1 MLNWNTFKPDPLG
14 PKVREISGRD
24 KERLFF
30 LMAQMFRSGQT
41 TESSLRTVARAFKA
55 EKQEDIAGALTQ
67 IAQKVAQ
74 GKPMSQAIEN
84 ERILFNDINRAAI
97 MAGEAS
103 NDMHRAF
110 TILRD
115 LEEKSLSS
123 NKNSMTEF
131 LTPGAMLLMSIA
143 SILNTGMNVLPELAK
158 VMEAQNKQLPLI
170 ADVVMRIALFVQDWW
185 HVLLA
190 VVAVVLVIFY
200 TFVRTPNGRIWLD
213 KFLVETPILGKFLSY
228 SVYNNMLLYFPHLIA
243 SGVKPKQMIPIMET
257 LATNLI
263 LRRRIDN
270 FNQVITTGGQMAEA
284 MEKAGFPDIAVTTVR
299 VSEHYAAS
307 SNGVNDAMI
316 EGMQHAHVIIERM
329 LNDTHKSFVTVIS
342 VTLWILGGAVM
353 MTEMISIIFSQG

>member
-41 TESSLRTVARAFKA
+41 TEASLRTVARAFKS
-55 EKQEDIAGALTQ
+55 EKKEDIASALTH
-67 IAQKVAQ
+67 IAQKVSQ
-74 GKPMSQAIEN
+74 GKPMSMAIDN
-84 ERILFNDINRAAI
+84 EKILFTDINRAAI
-97 MAGEAS
+97 MAGEAA
-103 NDMHRAF
+103 NDMYRAF

-115 LEEKSLSS
+115 LEQKTLASS
-123 NKNSMTEF
+123 RSSMTEF

-158 VMEAQNKQLPLI
+158 VMEAQNKKLPLV
-170 ADVVMRIALFVQDWW
+170 ADTVMRVALFVHDWW
-185 HVLLA
+185 HVMLA
-190 VVAVVLVIFY
+190 VVAVGLVTFY
-200 TFVRTPNGRIWLD
+200 TFVRTPNGRLWFD
-213 KFLVETPILGKFLSY
+213 KALVETPIFGKYLSY

-257 LATNLI
+257 LARNQI

-284 MEKAGFPDIAVTTVR
+284 MEKAGFPDIAVTPVK
-299 VSEHYAAS
+299 VSEHYAA
-307 SNGVNDAMI
+307 NAAGVNDAMI
-316 EGMQHAHVIIERM
+316 EGMQHSHVIIERM
-329 LNDTHKSFVTVIS
+329 LDETHQRFVTVVS
-342 VTLWILGGAVM
+342 VVLWILGGAVM

>member
-1 MLNWNTFKPDPLG
+1 MLSWNTFKPDPLG
-14 PKVREISGRD
+14 PKVREISARD

-41 TESSLRTVARAFKA
+41 TEASLRTVARAFKT
-55 EKQEDIAGALTQ
+55 EKKEDIATALTH

-74 GKPMSQAIEN
+74 GKPMSQAIDN
-84 ERILFNDINRAAI
+84 ERVLFTDINRAAI

-103 NDMHRAF
+103 NDMYRAF

-115 LEEKSLSS
+115 LEQKALSS
-123 NKNSMTEF
+123 NRTSMAEF
-131 LTPGAMLLMSIA
+131 LTPAAMLLMSIA

-158 VMEAQNKQLPLI
+158 VSEAQGKPLPLI
-170 ADVVMRIALFVQDWW
+170 ADTVMRISLFVHDWW
-185 HVLLA
+185 HLLLA
-190 VVAVVLVIFY
+190 IAAVLIVVFY
-200 TFVRTPNGRIWLD
+200 TFIRTPNGRLWFD
-213 KFLVETPILGKFLSY
+213 KLLVETPILGKFMSY
-228 SVYNNMLLYFPHLIA
+228 SVYNNMLLYFPHLIS

-257 LATNLI
+257 LAKNMI

-284 MEKAGFPDIAVTTVR
+284 MEKAGFPDIAVTPVR
-299 VSEHYAAS
+299 VSEHYSANDS
-307 SNGVNDAMI
+307 GVNDAMI

-329 LNDTHKSFVTVIS
+329 LDDTHKSFVTVVS

-353 MTEMISIIFSQG
+353 MTEMVSIIFSQG